1 MREQDKNILLGIAM
15 VIGTPVIVTA
25 VLLILQA
32 IK

>member
-1 MREQDKNILLGIAM
+1 MQEQDKDILLGIAL

-25 VLLILQA
+25 VILILQA